1 MARCYKF
8 AIVRLAPD
16 AARDE
21 RINVGAVVF
30 SEDGLDV
37 RVARRLDKI
46 RAISAAV
53 DPETVRELLENLRG
67 VDERLRASGTDEAM
81 RFRMLSSIG
90 PITLSPLGIFEA
102 SDAAS
107 YDARLEAIVKSM
119 VDPEPAPPRMR
130 EKRSRLITQIKYQF
144 KRERVLAR
152 KDETLDAHRVLTSFE
167 LDEGL
172 VADFVLKNGSMHIV
186 ETVDA
191 SRDNETLT
199 KAISDIAVSALVL
212 ERARMKYGKKE
223 TKARLVYS
231 ATASLE
237 KVAMP
242 SLEAAHH
249 QGAELVNWESGD
261 DRIRF
266 IHSLSSLATP
276 MPRKKRTQHVI
287 SGQDMLRFH

>member
-1 MARCYKF
+1 MAHCYKF

-16 AARDE
+16 TVRDE

-30 SEDGLDV
+30 SDDDLDV
-37 RVARRLDKI
+37 RVSRRLDKV
-46 RAISAAV
+46 RAISAAADV
-53 DPETVRELLENLRG
+53 DMLRDLVENMRG
-67 VDERLRASGTDEAM
+67 LDERLRAAGSDHDA
-81 RFRMLSSIG
+81 RFGLLSHVG
-90 PITLSPLGIFEA
+90 PVTLSPMGTFEA
-102 SDAAS
+102 SDAAT
-107 YDARLEAIVKSM
+107 YEARLEAILKSM

-130 EKRSRLITQIKYQF
+130 EKRSRLLTQVKDLF
-144 KRERVLAR
+144 RRERVLAT
-152 KDETLDAHRVLTSFE
+152 KDETLEAHRIVPSFE

-172 VADFVLKNGSMHIV
+172 VADFVLKNGSMHVV

-191 SRDNETLT
+191 SSDTESLN
-199 KAISDIAVSALVL
+199 KAISAIAVSALVL
-212 ERARMKYGKKE
+212 ERARMKYGKDE

-249 QGAELVNWESGD
+249 QGAELTNWASAD
-261 DRIRF
+261 DRTRF

-276 MPRKKRTQHVI
+276 VPRKRRARVV
-287 SGQDMLRFH
+287 SGQDALRFH

>member
-1 MARCYKF
+1 MAHCYKF

-16 AARDE
+16 TVRDE

-30 SEDGLDV
+30 SDDDLDV
-37 RVARRLDKI
+37 RVSRRLDKV
-46 RAISAAV
+46 RAISAAADV
-53 DPETVRELLENLRG
+53 DTLRDLVENMRVL
-67 VDERLRASGTDEAM
+67 DERLRAAGSDHDA
-81 RFRMLSSIG
+81 RFGFLSHVG
-90 PITLSPLGIFEA
+90 PVTLSPMGTFEA
-102 SDAAS
+102 SDAAT
-107 YDARLEAIVKSM
+107 YEARLEAILKSM

-130 EKRSRLITQIKYQF
+130 EKRSRLLTQVKDLF
-144 KRERVLAR
+144 RRERVLAT
-152 KDETLDAHRVLTSFE
+152 KDETLEAHRIVPSFE

-172 VADFVLKNGSMHIV
+172 VADFVLKNGSMHVV

-191 SRDNETLT
+191 SSDTESLN
-199 KAISDIAVSALVL
+199 KAISAIAVSALVL
-212 ERARMKYGKKE
+212 ERARMKYGKDE

-249 QGAELVNWESGD
+249 QGAELTNWASAD
-261 DRIRF
+261 DRMRF

-276 MPRKKRTQHVI
+276 VPRKRRARVV
-287 SGQDMLRFH
+287 SGQDALRFH